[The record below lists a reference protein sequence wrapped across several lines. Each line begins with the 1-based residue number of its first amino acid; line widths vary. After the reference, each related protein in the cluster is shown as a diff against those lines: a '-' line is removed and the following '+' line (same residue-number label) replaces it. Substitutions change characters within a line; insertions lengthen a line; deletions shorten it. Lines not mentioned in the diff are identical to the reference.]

1 MRNLFIQYLFTD
13 PLFYLRIVVILIISI
28 CLHELGHGI
37 AAIYQ
42 GDDTPIKRGHMTL
55 DPLVHMGP
63 QSLVF
68 LAVAGIAWGAMP
80 VNPKRFK
87 DPKWGNILVSAAGP
101 ITNFVLG
108 ILAIALI
115 RVSSQTFLSGIIS
128 ENFLYYIAYIN
139 FGLGFFNLCPI
150 PPLDGFNVASE
161 FYTPMKS
168 LERSQIGYALF
179 MILFI
184 TGAGSVFFQLA
195 HMLAEFLIYL

>member
-13 PLFYLRIVVILIISI
+13 PLFYLRVVIILIISI

-68 LAVAGIAWGAMP
+68 LVIAGIAWGAMP
-80 VNPKRFK
+80 VNPNRFK
-87 DPKWGNILVSAAGP
+87 DGKWGNILVSAAGP
-101 ITNFVLG
+101 LTNFILG

-115 RVSSQTFLSGIIS
+115 RVSSKTFLSDIVS
-128 ENFLYYIAYIN
+128 ENFLYYIAYFN

-150 PPLDGFNVASE
+150 PPLDGFHVASE
-161 FYTPMKS
+161 FYPPMKS
-168 LERSQIGYALF
+168 IERSQIGGALF

-184 TGAGSVFFQLA
+184 SGAGTVFFSLA
-195 HMLAEFLIYL
+195 RILTEFLIRL

>member
-1 MRNLFIQYLFTD
+1 MRNLFIQYLFSD

-80 VNPKRFK
+80 VNPKGFK
-87 DPKWGNILVSAAGP
+87 NPKWGNILVSAAGP
-101 ITNFVLG
+101 LTNFTLG
-108 ILAIALI
+108 ILAIAAI
-115 RVSSQTFLSGIIS
+115 RVSSETFLNGIIS
-128 ENFLYYIAYIN
+128 ENFVI
-139 FGLGFFNLCPI
+139 
-150 PPLDGFNVASE
+150 
-161 FYTPMKS
+161 
-168 LERSQIGYALF
+168 
-179 MILFI
+179 
-184 TGAGSVFFQLA
+184 
-195 HMLAEFLIYL
+195 